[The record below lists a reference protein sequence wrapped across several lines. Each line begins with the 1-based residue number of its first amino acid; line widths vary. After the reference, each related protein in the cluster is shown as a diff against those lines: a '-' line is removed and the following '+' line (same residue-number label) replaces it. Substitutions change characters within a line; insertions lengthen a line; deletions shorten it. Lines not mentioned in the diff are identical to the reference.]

1 MTDTGGHE
9 IQRPSPFQQAPS
21 IPALVMSLLLVVGA
35 VLFGIYGPTVAGR
48 LSHGGGLPLVDV
60 LDAAARMRYRAIMDS
75 LEAIG
80 EPDLAPEEAKGLLQ
94 RLTGRPVTAP
104 DLASIG
110 FHLRRVGPV
119 SLPGSTYRSA
129 VLVYQGRGQ
138 ADQRWILLFVAA
150 DEGQYLAFDARGRP
164 RPLAADQTLEGELPG
179 MESTALVWSD
189 GAVLRLACFEN
200 AADAEAARA
209 PLGAP

>member
-1 MTDTGGHE
+1 M
-9 IQRPSPFQQAPS
+9 
-21 IPALVMSLLLVVGA
+21 PALVMSLLLVVGA

-48 LSHGGGLPLVDV
+48 LSHGGGLPLADV
-60 LDAAARMRYRAIMDS
+60 LDAAARLRYRAIMDS
-75 LEAIG
+75 LENAG
-80 EPDLAPEEAKGLLQ
+80 EADLAPEEAKGLLQ
-94 RLTGRPVTAP
+94 RLTGRPVVAP

-110 FHLRRVGPV
+110 FHLMRVGPV

-138 ADQRWILLFVAA
+138 ANERWVLLFVAA
-150 DEGQYLAFDARGRP
+150 DEGQYLAFAARGRP
-164 RPLAADQTLEGELPG
+164 RPLSADQTLEGELPG

-189 GAVLRLACFEN
+189 GEVLRLACFEN
-200 AADAEAARA
+200 TADADAARA